1 MTQSHLAGD
10 PDDSLQV
17 DLPSG
22 LAAAGA
28 AREQTRAALGRW
40 RLPGL
45 LDPVVLAVSE
55 LVANAVKHGR
65 PPVVMLLRRTA
76 RSVRVEVHDGAPA
89 ADVPPPSS
97 PLATAESGRGLVIVD
112 AVSDD
117 AGVEQVPGDGK
128 VAWASFDA

>member
-1 MTQSHLAGD
+1 MTESHLAGD
-10 PDDSLQV
+10 PDDAVQV

-40 RLPGL
+40 RLPDL
-45 LDPVVLAVSE
+45 LDPVVLTVSE

-65 PPVVMLLRRTA
+65 PPVAMLLRRTA
-76 RSVRVEVHDGAPA
+76 RSVRVEVHDEAPA
-89 ADVPPPSS
+89 AHLPPASQP
-97 PLATAESGRGLVIVD
+97 ATAESGRGLVIVD

-117 AGVEQVPGDGK
+117 TGVEQVPGDGK

>member
-1 MTQSHLAGD
+1 MTESHLAGD
-10 PDDSLQV
+10 PDDAVQV

-40 RLPGL
+40 RL
-45 LDPVVLAVSE
+45 LDPVVLSVSE

-76 RSVRVEVHDGAPA
+76 RSVRVEVHDEAPA
-89 ADVPPPSS
+89 AHLPAASQS
-97 PLATAESGRGLVIVD
+97 ATAESGRGLVIVD

-117 AGVEQVPGDGK
+117 TGVEQVPGDGK